1 MKCEVHW
8 VRSQFINHISHSL
21 SSFVVHYSVD
31 SCDIP
36 LSVGLLFKQ
45 NRVVYVSIACA
56 CVCVISGVWLHMW
69 YMQPNSWL
77 FICWYYRMI
86 FRYCACCCKITGAI
100 IMYGTFSGRSHVHRS
115 LLLVP
120 TRMHTLVMS
129 AHYWLMAS
137 DHTYFEGLIT
147 RIMSVMYNR
156 SRMLLDAC
164 MRRYLLTCIDKNM
177 LCLYLHTWVSYW

>member
-1 MKCEVHW
+1 MRAWGSRVQMKCEVHW

-100 IMYGTFSGRSHVHRS
+100 IMYGTFSGRSHVHIGADS
-115 LLLVP
+115 HAYV
-120 TRMHTLVMS
+120 
-129 AHYWLMAS
+129 S
-137 DHTYFEGLIT
+137 DV
-147 RIMSVMYNR
+147 R
-156 SRMLLDAC
+156 A
-164 MRRYLLTCIDKNM
+164 LLT
-177 LCLYLHTWVSYW
+177 YGEWSYIFWRINNTHNERDV